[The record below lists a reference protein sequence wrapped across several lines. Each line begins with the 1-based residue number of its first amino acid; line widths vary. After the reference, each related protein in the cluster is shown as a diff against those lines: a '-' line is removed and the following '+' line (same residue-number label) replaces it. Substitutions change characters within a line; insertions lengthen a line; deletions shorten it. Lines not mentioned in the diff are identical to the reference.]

1 MGARGHVVIVY
12 QFGKVASTA
21 LVKSLNSS
29 DRIEAHQSHFLGDD
43 ALKRIVV
50 NATSPNLTPYFRD
63 HMVGQL
69 LANLDLTQKLKQLQT
84 GKDPRKLTVV
94 SLARDPLDW
103 FRSSIQ
109 QDIKGYAPKLVEMS
123 NAGDVTGDAIEAGV
137 AAVLSRILEVLEAQ
151 DGLDRVVERIVSE
164 GGRVVL
170 NEAGVTDEFIRTM
183 YLLCL
188 RPLTWFEDHF
198 AKCFGFSL
206 GDIPEHDRFWL
217 RRGEPSSYVVL
228 RYEDIAD
235 TFQPAMEA
243 AGVPFAGEVV
253 QANLSKS
260 KSHAAD
266 IRAGFTGPDALR
278 LGQVLRSSEYGRFFG
293 YDTADATPSVAT
305 KVVA

>member
-21 LVKSLNSS
+21 LVKSLNNS

-103 FRSSIQ
+103 FRSSVQ
-109 QDIKGYAPKLVEMS
+109 QDIKGYAPKLAEMS
-123 NAGDVTGDAIEAGV
+123 NAAGDVTGEAIEAGV

-151 DGLDRVVERIVSE
+151 DGLDRVVDRIVSE

-170 NEAGVTDEFIRTM
+170 NEAGVTDEFTRTM

-198 AKCFGFSL
+198 AKCFSFSL
-206 GDIPEHDRFWL
+206 GDIPEHGPFWL
-217 RRGEPSSYVVL
+217 RRGEPSSFVVL

-243 AGVPFAGEVV
+243 AGVPFAGPVV
-253 QANLSKS
+253 QANVSKS

-266 IRAGFTGPDALR
+266 IRAGFAGPDALR
-278 LGQVLRSSEYGRFFG
+278 LGHVLRSSEYGRFFG
-293 YDTADATPSVAT
+293 YDAADASVSA